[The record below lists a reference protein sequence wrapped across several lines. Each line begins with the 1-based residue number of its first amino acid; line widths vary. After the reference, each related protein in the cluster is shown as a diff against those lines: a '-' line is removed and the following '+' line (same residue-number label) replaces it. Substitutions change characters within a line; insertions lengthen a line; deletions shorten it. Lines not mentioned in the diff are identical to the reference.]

1 MVDIEQLLNS
11 LNFRP
16 IGEQN
21 GIIKRVK
28 GVISNTKPNP
38 QKLFVAEGIWL
49 ASMCLRFGTHIECL
63 IVCPEHV
70 RTPEVAELIKNL
82 SAKTPD
88 RFSVSA
94 KTYEK
99 ISEKGQPDG
108 IMALAALSQWDI
120 ANSTRPKNR

>member
-1 MVDIEQLLNS
+1 MVNIEQLLNN

-28 GVISNTKPNP
+28 GVLSNTKPNP

-70 RTPEVAELIKNL
+70 RTPEVAELIK
-82 SAKTPD
+82 
-88 RFSVSA
+88 
-94 KTYEK
+94 
-99 ISEKGQPDG
+99 ISPQKRPTGFPF
-108 IMALAALSQWDI
+108 
-120 ANSTRPKNR
+120 RPKHTKRFLKKVSPTELWRSPHYRSGT